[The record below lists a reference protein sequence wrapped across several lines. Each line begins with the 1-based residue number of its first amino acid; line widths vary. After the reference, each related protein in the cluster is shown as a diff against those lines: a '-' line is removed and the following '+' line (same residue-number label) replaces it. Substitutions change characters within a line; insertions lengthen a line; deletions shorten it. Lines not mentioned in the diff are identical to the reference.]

1 MRRSTGGRRRQRRP
15 RGTRQTSWRNSTPVL
30 VAKAIAHLIPENNAS
45 KWQTALSESSPAR
58 CFQVDREIL
67 AAAPPWD
74 CVLSALYESRVI
86 RPEATKGWLRELQ
99 HPVAVACE
107 TITWGMI
114 WPPGTRFTIP

>member
-1 MRRSTGGRRRQRRP
+1 MRRSTGGRRRQWRP

-30 VAKAIAHLIPENNAS
+30 VAKAIANLIPESNAS

-67 AAAPPWD
+67 AEAHPWD

-86 RPEATKGWLRELQ
+86 RPGPPTNAVVHEARGGP
-99 HPVAVACE
+99 PVS
-107 TITWGMI
+107 
-114 WPPGTRFTIP
+114 RNLH